1 MIGKQGLKL
10 TVLVLLVLIIAGCAR
25 TVTFSHSMRERIH
38 LLDDDLKK
46 VQFYVSEKI
55 VIKREF
61 VNWSSEIN
69 REHDLRQEGNH
80 FLETVIINTDTP
92 GIVVEANEDEL
103 HVSFEPDPNFYL
115 VFCQGCSGKQK
126 DSDLYTLY
134 SYKVKG
140 REIEPVEDSRL
151 FDKVSPD
158 AKFYFTEYGN
168 QDFLIANNAQGAYLK
183 LKDKVAKNMRKTKRV
198 LPGNMIIDD

>member
-1 MIGKQGLKL
+1 MIGKKGLKISGI
-10 TVLVLLVLIIAGCAR
+10 VLLVALLFGCAR
-25 TVTFSHSMRERIH
+25 TVTFSHSMRQRIN

-55 VIKREF
+55 IIKREF

-69 REHDLRQEGNH
+69 REHDLRQEGEH

-92 GIVVEANEDEL
+92 GIVVEANVDEL

-115 VFCQGCSGKQK
+115 VFCQGCTGEKK

-134 SYKVKG
+134 SYKMKG
-140 REIEPVEDSRL
+140 KEIVPVEDTRL
-151 FDKVSPD
+151 FDGVSKD

-168 QDFLIANNAQGAYLK
+168 QDFLIANNSHGAYLK
-183 LKDKVAKNMRKTKRV
+183 LKDKVVKNMIKTKRV
-198 LPGNMIIDD
+198 LPGSTIIDD

>member
-1 MIGKQGLKL
+1 MIGKKGLKISGIM
-10 TVLVLLVLIIAGCAR
+10 LLVALLFGCAR
-25 TVTFSHSMRERIH
+25 SVTFSHTMRERIN

-55 VIKREF
+55 IIKREF

-69 REHDLRQEGNH
+69 REHDLKQVGEH

-115 VFCQGCSGKQK
+115 VFCQGCSGEKK

-134 SYKVKG
+134 SFKMKG
-140 REIEPVEDSRL
+140 KEIVPVEDTRL
-151 FDKVSPD
+151 YDGVSPD

-168 QDFLIANNAQGAYLK
+168 QDFLIANNSHGAYLK
-183 LKDKVAKNMRKTKRV
+183 LKDKVVKNMIKTKRV
-198 LPGNMIIDD
+198 LPGSTITDD